1 MTGTNLT
8 ATSSPIINRRRF
20 LQSSLQLSSGL
31 LLLPALSGCDF
42 FKQSIQKSILLS
54 ARNDVN
60 GKHWCVGYALDGTE
74 IFRTA
79 VPQRCH
85 DVLQHPSLPL
95 TLFVARR
102 PGTHCYLIDTSTGV
116 LLQTL
121 EARPDRHFYGHGLF
135 DHDGTLYLTENDT
148 SEPGRGVLGVY
159 QWHKSRLRFSSEIST
174 HGIEPHQFVWLPD
187 NAGFAI
193 ANGGIRTEADS
204 RIALNETIESSLVLM
219 NKNGTLISKETLS
232 SGNSIRHIAMAT
244 DGTIVTAQ
252 QFTEQKFT
260 EKAFS
265 VSENKSTNN
274 TATLLAIKKPGKP
287 LEAFSVGAETEK
299 QLQAYSAS
307 VAIHSD
313 NRWLAVTAPRG
324 NRLLLWHLDTGE
336 QLLDVAVQD
345 CAGITSTADGF
356 IVSSGEGG
364 CRSVQQQVGLIR
376 VQPLPLPAGG
386 WDNHLI
392 LAAT

>member
-1 MTGTNLT
+1 MT
-8 ATSSPIINRRRF
+8 ATNSPAINRRHF
-20 LQSSLQLSSGL
+20 LQLSLQLGGGLGSL
-31 LLLPALSGCDF
+31 LLFPALSGCDT
-42 FKQSIQKSILLS
+42 FKKIIKKPTLLS

-60 GKHWCVGYALDGTE
+60 GKHWCVSYGLYGNE
-74 IFRTA
+74 NFRTE

-102 PGTHCYLIDTSTGV
+102 PGTHCYLIDTRNGD

-121 EARPDRHFYGHGLF
+121 GARTDRHFYGHGLF

-148 SEPGRGVLGVY
+148 NEPGRGVLGLY
-159 QWHKSRLRFSSEIST
+159 KWNNNRLQFSNEIST
-174 HGIEPHQFVWLPD
+174 HGIAPHQFVWLP
-187 NAGFAI
+187 NNSGFAI
-193 ANGGIRTEADS
+193 ANGGIRTEAGS
-204 RIALNETIESSLVLM
+204 RTALDETIESSLVLM
-219 NKNGTLISKETLS
+219 DKNGTLISKEILP
-232 SGNSIRHIAMAT
+232 SGNSIRHIATAD

-252 QFTEQKFT
+252 QFSLQDKNEENYQK
-260 EKAFS
+260 
-265 VSENKSTNN
+265 N
-274 TATLLAIKKPGKP
+274 TAALLAIKRPTQP
-287 LEAFSVGAETEK
+287 LKIFPVSAETER

-307 VAIHSD
+307 VAIHSG

-324 NRLLLWHLDTGE
+324 NRLLIWHLDTGE

-356 IVSSGEGG
+356 IVSSGEGS
-364 CRSVQQQVGLIR
+364 CRSVQQQAGLIR
-376 VQPLPLPAGG
+376 VQPLPMPTGG

>member
-1 MTGTNLT
+1 MTVIN
-8 ATSSPIINRRRF
+8 SPTMNRRQF
-20 LQSSLQLSSGL
+20 LQSSVQLSSGL

-42 FKQSIQKSILLS
+42 FKQSTQKPTLLS

-60 GKHWCVGYALDGTE
+60 GKHWCVGYELDGKE
-74 IFRTA
+74 NFRTQ

-102 PGTHCYLIDTSTGV
+102 PGTHCYLIDTKTGA

-121 EARPDRHFYGHGLF
+121 EARTDRHFYGHGLF

-148 SEPGRGVLGVY
+148 SEPGRGVLGIY
-159 QWHKSRLRFSSEIST
+159 QWHKSNLRFSNEIST

-187 NAGFAI
+187 NTGFAI

-204 RIALNETIESSLVLM
+204 RTALNETIESSLVLM
-219 NKNGTLISKETLS
+219 NKNGALISKETLP
-232 SGNSIRHIAMAT
+232 SGNSIRHIAAAT
-244 DGTIVTAQ
+244 DGTVVTAQ

-274 TATLLAIKKPGKP
+274 NTATLLAIKKPGKP
-287 LEAFSVGAETEK
+287 LEVFPVNAETEK

-336 QLLDVAVQD
+336 QLLDVAMQD

-356 IVSSGEGG
+356 PE
-364 CRSVQQQVGLIR
+364 
-376 VQPLPLPAGG
+376 
-386 WDNHLI
+386 
-392 LAAT
+392 

>member
-1 MTGTNLT
+1 M
-8 ATSSPIINRRRF
+8 NRRRF
-20 LQSSLQLSSGL
+20 LQLSLQLSGSISTL
-31 LLLPALSGCDF
+31 LLFPALPGCTF
-42 FKQSIQKSILLS
+42 FKHPTLLS
-54 ARNDVN
+54 ARNDVDN
-60 GKHWCVGYALDGTE
+60 KHWCVSYSLDGTE
-74 IFRTA
+74 HFRTE

-95 TLFVARR
+95 ALFVARR
-102 PGTHCYLIDTSTGV
+102 PGTHCYLIDTRNGN

-121 EARPDRHFYGHGLF
+121 TARNNRHFYGHGIF

-148 SEPGRGVLGVY
+148 TEPGRGVLGIY
-159 QWHKSRLRFSSEIST
+159 HWRDNLLQFSDEIST

-193 ANGGIRTEADS
+193 ANGGIRTEAGS
-204 RIALNETIESSLVLM
+204 RTALDETIESSLVFM
-219 NKNGTLISKETLS
+219 KKNGELISKETLS
-232 SGNSIRHIAMAT
+232 NGNSIRHIASAA

-252 QFTEQKFT
+252 QFS
-260 EKAFS
+260 A
-265 VSENKSTNN
+265 NN
-274 TATLLAIKKPGKP
+274 NGAATLLAIKKPGGM
-287 LEAFSVGAETEK
+287 LEPFPVDTETEI

-307 VAIHSD
+307 VAIHSA

-324 NRLLLWHLDTGE
+324 NRLLLWHLDSGKP
-336 QLLDVAVQD
+336 LLDVAVQD

-364 CRSVQQQVGLIR
+364 CRSVQQQAGLIS
-376 VQPLPLPAGG
+376 VTPLPLPAGG

-392 LAAT
+392 LTT